1 MGMSTESV
9 EFCNSCVNQVMLC
22 VPGSKPD
29 YWGVPGISIWI
40 REASGEVE
48 PVESAA
54 VVTNTGIMNRLN
66 GQIMDIDQGQIM
78 TRITFKIGD
87 NFISSIM
94 PTEDFLQ
101 SGKKLGDAASIAIKS
116 FNVKLMV

>member
-1 MGMSTESV
+1 MSTESV
-9 EFCNSCVNQVMLC
+9 AFCNSCVNQVMLC

-29 YWGVPGISIWI
+29 CGVF
-40 REASGEVE
+40 REFQSETEKPLTKAE

-54 VVTNTGIMNRLN
+54 VVTNTGIMNRLH
-66 GQIMDIDQGQIM
+66 GQIIDIDQGQIM
-78 TRITFKIGD
+78 TRVTFKVGD
-87 NFISSIM
+87 NFMSSIM

-101 SGKKLGDAASIAIKS
+101 SGKKLGDAANIAIKS

>member
-1 MGMSTESV
+1 MGTESV

-29 YWGVPGISIWI
+29 CGVF
-40 REASGEVE
+40 REFQSEPETPQGKVE
-48 PVESAA
+48 PVESVA
-54 VVTNTGIMNRLN
+54 VVTNAGIVNRLQ
-66 GQIMDIDQGQIM
+66 GQIIDIDQAQFM
-78 TRITFKIGD
+78 TRVICKIGD
-87 NFISSIM
+87 NHISSIM

-101 SGKKLGDAASIAIKS
+101 SGKKLGDTVGILIKS

>member
-1 MGMSTESV
+1 MSTESV

-29 YWGVPGISIWI
+29 CGVF
-40 REASGEVE
+40 REFQSETEKPLEKVE
-48 PVESAA
+48 SVESAA

-66 GQIMDIDQGQIM
+66 GQIIDIDKGQIM
-78 TRITFKIGD
+78 TKITFKVGD
-87 NFISSIM
+87 IFISSIM

-101 SGKKLGDAASIAIKS
+101 SGKKLGDPASIAIKS

>member
-1 MGMSTESV
+1 MSTESV
-9 EFCNSCVNQVMLC
+9 EFCNSCVNQVVLC

-29 YWGVPGISIWI
+29 CGVFHEFQSETQKPSLK
-40 REASGEVE
+40 VE
-48 PVESAA
+48 PLESTD
-54 VVTNTGIMNRLN
+54 VITNTGIVNRLKC
-66 GQIMDIDQGQIM
+66 QIIDIDQAQVM

-94 PTEDFLQ
+94 PTEDFLK
-101 SGKKLGDAASIAIKS
+101 SGKKIGDSASIAIKS